1 MLYAEKTRQASPQ
14 NSSVNETG
22 AQNGITSTWQHPIT
36 GIEPPL
42 VLRKIQAQGKY
53 ETAHRIKQ
61 RISQVSRF
69 AISDGSAER
78 DPAADLR
85 GHLKSMPA
93 KSEFP

>member
-1 MLYAEKTRQASPQ
+1 MKRPCRAPVCYTRRKTLQACPQ

-22 AQNGITSTWQHPIT
+22 SQNGITSTWQHPIT

-69 AISDGSAER
+69 AISDGWAER
-78 DPAADLR
+78 ILQPTFAAC
-85 GHLKSMPA
+85 
-93 KSEFP
+93 

>member
-1 MLYAEKTRQASPQ
+1 M
-14 NSSVNETG
+14 
-22 AQNGITSTWQHPIT
+22 
-36 GIEPPL
+36 
-42 VLRKIQAQGKY
+42 LRKIQAQGKY